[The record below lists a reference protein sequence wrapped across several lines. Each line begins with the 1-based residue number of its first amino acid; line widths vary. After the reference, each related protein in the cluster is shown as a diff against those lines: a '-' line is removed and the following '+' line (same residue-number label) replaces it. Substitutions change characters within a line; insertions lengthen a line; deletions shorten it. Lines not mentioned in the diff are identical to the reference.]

1 MEPKVWEWLQ
11 NNYFSIA
18 QPILKSNDGI
28 YPLILAAQQGRSDI
42 VNFLIKQHATLDVID
57 QYGNNALWAACYA
70 ENSECIAALL
80 AAGVEI
86 NYQNLASGATALIL
100 AASSGRETVVE
111 QLLAAGAD
119 PALKTQDDFTAGVL
133 PLPEKY
139 LIYYPNLLI
148 QEIEMEALPRDL
160 ALRIALASRIL
171 PGIDIS
177 RLLEILH
184 ERVGSPL
191 DDEKL
196 KSVTVTNLKTGLGSL
211 DGEEDGEDIGI
222 GLANIKLAVRYL
234 WGDEAED
241 EDLPEILTYRD
252 GDMPDSIRVAI
263 GSNSGALINGHFGS
277 CIRFLVYQLS
287 QDASKLVDI
296 RSTLD
301 ADSSDDR
308 NLFRA
313 NLIRD
318 CHVMFVQSIGGP
330 AAAKV
335 IRADIYPIK
344 IPDVTEAVNQ
354 LKEFQQVFAA
364 PPPWFAK
371 ALGRS
376 AEERVRFTHDEA
388 C

>member
-1 MEPKVWEWLQ
+1 
-11 NNYFSIA
+11 
-18 QPILKSNDGI
+18 
-28 YPLILAAQQGRSDI
+28 
-42 VNFLIKQHATLDVID
+42 
-57 QYGNNALWAACYA
+57 
-70 ENSECIAALL
+70 
-80 AAGVEI
+80 
-86 NYQNLASGATALIL
+86 
-100 AASSGRETVVE
+100 
-111 QLLAAGAD
+111 
-119 PALKTQDDFTAGVL
+119 
-133 PLPEKY
+133 
-139 LIYYPNLLI
+139 
-148 QEIEMEALPRDL
+148 MEALPREL

-171 PGIDIS
+171 PGIDVP

-196 KSVTVTNLKTGLGSL
+196 KSITVTNLKTGLGSL

-241 EDLPEILTYRD
+241 EDLPEILPYKD

-287 QDASKLVDI
+287 RDDYRLVDI
-296 RSTLD
+296 RSTIE
-301 ADSSDDR
+301 ADSAEDR

-313 NLIRD
+313 NLIKD

-344 IPDVTEAVNQ
+344 IPEVTEAADQ
-354 LKEFQQVFAA
+354 LKEFQKVFDA

-376 AEERVRFTHDEA
+376 AEESVRFTHDEG